1 MDAGWEQALRLK
13 MEQRSLNFCALERR
27 RPQDML
33 EDAED
38 LGRKKA
44 ARVSVPS
51 RRAWTSLCGRR
62 GARDC
67 SPSCGRPRP
76 GARRLDWDRGHH
88 RFGRVSAAAATNSRA
103 LLLGIFSF
111 ITSSTCLPPPGRAKD
126 APKAVA
132 RDSAAVTWRLL
143 ARESH
148 RRRPALLGASSSG
161 TVRRI
166 DPAPPR
172 SRAHVA
178 ETRHPRLGMGAPRK

>member
-27 RPQDML
+27 RPQAGDML
-33 EDAED
+33 EDAEE

-88 RFGRVSAAAATNSRA
+88 RFGRD
-103 LLLGIFSF
+103 
-111 ITSSTCLPPPGRAKD
+111 PM
-126 APKAVA
+126 
-132 RDSAAVTWRLL
+132 
-143 ARESH
+143 SH
-148 RRRPALLGASSSG
+148 RIIEKRRRDRMNNCLADLSRLIPAVYLKKGRG
-161 TVRRI
+161 RI
-166 DPAPPR
+166 EKTEIIEMAIKHLRHLQAHSCKDP
-172 SRAHVA
+172 S
-178 ETRHPRLGMGAPRK
+178 K